1 MRWAAAAVR
10 HRCLTLAVWVV
21 LTLILAVQG
30 LSFGERITPSSLDVP
45 GTSSARA
52 QAVADRYFGTE
63 ASIPVVLEG
72 PRAELDEQGPE
83 LATALRANGGLR
95 VLSPWDGGR
104 LVPELRP
111 RGGAAL
117 VLVAGQTRNTFA
129 SGIGKDVRTVVR
141 ARVQSPVRA
150 SMSGFSV
157 IGGELKDAS
166 LSAAHD
172 AERLAIPLLALILLL
187 VFRSPIAALVPAIFG
202 IAAVESG
209 YGAVGLLGELR
220 PISDVATALTSMM
233 GLALGVDYSLLLV
246 SRFREELSRGLAPV
260 DAATAAQRTAGRTV
274 LFAGVTLLVAML
286 AAILLTPGDFLFSA
300 AASVATVAIISMAG
314 AFLAVPA
321 LLALLGTNLDRWRI
335 GQAPR
340 EGGRWAALAEG
351 VQRRPLL
358 WGGAALAPLVAL
370 SLPALTLDTGP
381 LDARAL
387 PASSVARAEAQRVAS
402 TMGPGWA
409 APFEVYIATRSGP
422 VTTEARLHA
431 MARWQADIARWP
443 EVAAVIGPGD
453 TTTGQPAPLR
463 DKRRRT
469 GGGVDDP
476 RAKFAVSH
484 ESGGQAARITVV
496 PTTGPNDAPTRQL
509 DERLNADMDDLSRA
523 TDARAGTAGIAA
535 HLTDHQETLGGRLP
549 WLIAALSGVT
559 FLVLVVL
566 LRAIVLP
573 LISVA
578 LNLLTVGAS
587 FGAVALCFDG
597 DPPLLG
603 GPGWADT
610 LSLLGTFTIV
620 FALSLDYQ
628 VFILTRIR
636 ESWLSHRQLRPAITH
651 AIDRTGRVVT
661 GAAAIMGGV
670 FVAFSAAELT
680 TIKQTGVGLATAV
693 LIDATLVRLILLPAA
708 TSLVGPAT
716 FWLPKWLDRLLPE
729 FNLDGP
735 TKAGT
740 SPT

>member
-10 HRCLTLAVWVV
+10 HPRLTLAVWIV

-83 LATALRANGGLR
+83 LAAALRANGGLR

-104 LVPELRP
+104 LAPELRP
-111 RGGAAL
+111 RGSAAL

-166 LSAAHD
+166 LRAAHD

-246 SRFREELSRGLAPV
+246 SRFREELARGLAPV

-335 GQAPR
+335 GQAPL
-340 EGGRWAALAEG
+340 EGGRWAALAEC
-351 VQRRPLL
+351 VQRHRCF
-358 WGGAALAPLVAL
+358 GAARPWPHWLCWACRRSRSTPARSMPGPCRPPAL
-370 SLPALTLDTGP
+370 LGPRRSGLHRRWVQVGPRRSKSTSLPAR
-381 LDARAL
+381 ARSRPRRACTRWHDGR
-387 PASSVARAEAQRVAS
+387 PAS
-402 TMGPGWA
+402 
-409 APFEVYIATRSGP
+409 
-422 VTTEARLHA
+422 
-431 MARWQADIARWP
+431 
-443 EVAAVIGPGD
+443 
-453 TTTGQPAPLR
+453 
-463 DKRRRT
+463 
-469 GGGVDDP
+469 
-476 RAKFAVSH
+476 
-484 ESGGQAARITVV
+484 
-496 PTTGPNDAPTRQL
+496 
-509 DERLNADMDDLSRA
+509 
-523 TDARAGTAGIAA
+523 RAGP
-535 HLTDHQETLGGRLP
+535 R
-549 WLIAALSGVT
+549 S
-559 FLVLVVL
+559 
-566 LRAIVLP
+566 
-573 LISVA
+573 
-578 LNLLTVGAS
+578 
-587 FGAVALCFDG
+587 
-597 DPPLLG
+597 
-603 GPGWADT
+603 
-610 LSLLGTFTIV
+610 
-620 FALSLDYQ
+620 
-628 VFILTRIR
+628 
-636 ESWLSHRQLRPAITH
+636 RP
-651 AIDRTGRVVT
+651 
-661 GAAAIMGGV
+661 
-670 FVAFSAAELT
+670 
-680 TIKQTGVGLATAV
+680 
-693 LIDATLVRLILLPAA
+693 
-708 TSLVGPAT
+708 
-716 FWLPKWLDRLLPE
+716 
-729 FNLDGP
+729 
-735 TKAGT
+735 
-740 SPT
+740 